1 MAESRDN
8 PDLFWVDPRRRGILP
23 LDRFHV
29 SRSLRR
35 RILRCGWEVRI
46 DRDFEGVLDGC
57 ADRPETWI
65 NEPIRHLYLALHDSG
80 QAHSLE
86 LHEDGTLIGGVY
98 GVALGGAFFGESMFS
113 RRADAS
119 KVALAWLVCRLA
131 WGGFRLFDVQF
142 LTPHLASL
150 GAVEIPRAEYRVRLD
165 AALAAEADFGA
176 QPPELSPA
184 GMLQRITQTS

>member
-1 MAESRDN
+1 
-8 PDLFWVDPRRRGILP
+8 LFWVDPRRRGILP

-46 DRDFEGVLDGC
+46 DHDFEGVLDGC

-65 NEPIRHLYLALHDSG
+65 NEPIRRLYLALHESG
-80 QAHSLE
+80 RAHSLE
-86 LHEDGTLIGGVY
+86 LHEDGALIGGVY

-150 GAVEIPRAEYRVRLD
+150 GAVEISRAEYRVRLD
-165 AALAAEADFGA
+165 AALAVDADFGT
-176 QPPELSPA
+176 QPPELSPS